1 MIRPRL
7 YEGLFGTKKNKKK
20 LNNSKPALRII
31 GT

>member
-7 YEGLFGTKKNKKK
+7 YEGLFGTKKKKK